1 MINVEAF
8 IKDFVY
14 SVHRV
19 VLIYNFYIEN
29 MRGKRMRL
37 IIKKVYMLMIALLN
51 FIFKG
56 KSVDKQ
62 RITVLMT
69 FPEDVMPIINDLDS
83 KGYNITVI
91 AKVEEQYRLEHLNHI
106 TFIPA
111 GNKHIVKH
119 IRALSRSKVI
129 VIDTYY
135 LMLGGY
141 SKKHSQT
148 IIQTWHA
155 SGALKNFGL
164 TDHQVDLTNNTMVKQ
179 YQRVYHATDY
189 YLVGGKEM
197 GECFKASF
205 GATESQMLPLGLP
218 RLTHY
223 LKFNLK
229 AEQERLKKLYNIHK
243 TLVVYVP
250 TYREG
255 SENNRHIDVERFEQA
270 LPEYTLINQLHPS
283 ISQRQSVA
291 TTQELMIMADIII
304 SDYSSLPIEASL
316 LDKPTLF
323 YVYDEEKYDKIRG
336 LNQFYKAIPQRY
348 KATTEE
354 ELIVKIKNDV
364 ALFEPLFKHWHKY
377 NSEASVQRVTE
388 FIEKMVEK

>member
-37 IIKKVYMLMIALLN
+37 IIKSIYVDDCIIELH
-51 FIFKG
+51 FKG

-155 SGALKNFGL
+155 SGALK
-164 TDHQVDLTNNTMVKQ
+164 
-179 YQRVYHATDY
+179 
-189 YLVGGKEM
+189 
-197 GECFKASF
+197 
-205 GATESQMLPLGLP
+205 
-218 RLTHY
+218 
-223 LKFNLK
+223 
-229 AEQERLKKLYNIHK
+229 
-243 TLVVYVP
+243 
-250 TYREG
+250 
-255 SENNRHIDVERFEQA
+255 
-270 LPEYTLINQLHPS
+270 
-283 ISQRQSVA
+283 ISV
-291 TTQELMIMADIII
+291 
-304 SDYSSLPIEASL
+304 
-316 LDKPTLF
+316 
-323 YVYDEEKYDKIRG
+323 
-336 LNQFYKAIPQRY
+336 
-348 KATTEE
+348 
-354 ELIVKIKNDV
+354 
-364 ALFEPLFKHWHKY
+364 
-377 NSEASVQRVTE
+377 
-388 FIEKMVEK
+388 